1 MHQIMVM
8 ARNAVHNR
16 SFRLDT
22 WVLMNNALR
31 HGKRSVYNWSFKL
44 DNGSILLCKASKK
57 SPRAGQLRLSLNW
70 PINDQNPPTGF
81 VAVSHPNWKTLTRFV
96 LLAGIPNKDGGLL
109 WRFLCPITRRLVQVV
124 YFDEKSQLFVSRAAF
139 GRGQRKSDI
148 QQIVRNLGHLLKL
161 EHKYGDLQEKP
172 VGIGDFE
179 FRMFKEADESLYY
192 DFLLAASGV
201 PEPILNDDGWFDV
214 VAMSKKPVRKTSVRG
229 SIYYR
234 DKSGALKMNARSK
247 KRLGIS

>member
-1 MHQIMVM
+1 MVM
-8 ARNAVHNR
+8 PRNAVHNR
-16 SFRLDT
+16 RCSFGLDT
-22 WVLMNNALR
+22 WVLMDNALR
-31 HGKRSVYNWSFKL
+31 LGKRSDYEWSFKL
-44 DNGSILLCKASKK
+44 AKGSIILCKANQK
-57 SPRAGQLRLSLNW
+57 STRAGKLLLSLNW
-70 PINDQNPPTGF
+70 PIKDQNFPTGF
-81 VAVSHPNWKTLTRFV
+81 VTVSHPNWETLPRYV
-96 LLAGIPNKDGGLL
+96 LLVGIPNKDGGFL

-124 YFDEKSQLFVSRAAF
+124 YFDEKSQLFVSPAAL

-148 QQIVRNLGHLLKL
+148 RRIVRNLGHLLKL

-172 VGIGDFE
+172 AGMSDLE
-179 FRMFKEADESLYY
+179 FRMLKEAAESLDF

-214 VAMSKKPVRKTSVRG
+214 VAMSKKPVRKASVG
-229 SIYYR
+229 GGIYYR